1 MSVLKGAKHLGT
13 SPGAV
18 SVLLISYLFA
28 SAMPAV
34 AQQGTGSISGV
45 VQAPD
50 GTGIGG
56 AILSYGQLAPP
67 RPKAPA
73 AMVPPVASV
82 VTASNGVFSI
92 PNLKAGMY
100 LVCVSVRSGAYL
112 DPCHWSS
119 SPPTFTL
126 TAGLAVSNAVIQLAK
141 GAQLQVSIND
151 PAQLFAN
158 EGTTPGAHLMLG
170 VRAVSGA
177 FQGAV
182 LASSN
187 ASGRNYTVTV
197 PLDVPTGLFIMSGD
211 YHLSDSGGLQVT
223 AVGAPYQ
230 VTPSSVGGT
239 SNLAFT
245 LTGFGNP

>member
-1 MSVLKGAKHLGT
+1 MR
-13 SPGAV
+13 
-18 SVLLISYLFA
+18 VLLISYLFA
-28 SAMPAV
+28 SVLPAV

-50 GTGIGG
+50 GTVIAG

-73 AMVPPVASV
+73 AMIPPAASV
-82 VTASNGVFSI
+82 VTASNGSFSI
-92 PNLKAGMY
+92 QNLKAGMY
-100 LVCVSVRSGAYL
+100 LVCVSVRNGAYL

-126 TAGLAVSNAVIQLAK
+126 TAGLAVSNAVIQLVK
-141 GAQLQVSIND
+141 GGQVQVSIND
-151 PAQLFAN
+151 PSQVFAN

-170 VRAVSGA
+170 VRSVSGA

-182 LASSN
+182 LVSSN
-187 ASGRNYTVTV
+187 ASGRNYKVTV
-197 PLDVPTGLFIMSGD
+197 PLDAPTGLFVLPGD
-211 YHLSDSGGLQVT
+211 YHLSDGGGLQVT

-230 VTPSSVGGT
+230 VTAPSVGST